1 MAGGNNKNK
10 QQKQPKVAK
19 KPTQEKS
26 QKKGKSSS
34 NGSCCPYFF
43 GTLLLLGAI
52 GGLLAYDTQ
61 RNDGVF
67 EKSAAGKFLK
77 DTGALPYVE
86 VAWTKSLSTSARGYQ
101 WAEVNVPIY
110 ANITYVALKPYG
122 LFVKDLGI
130 VGLNAAKNGWI
141 VTKEYVAAKTPV
153 VVNFIEQYAPG
164 LPQKISDAS
173 ISTWNVISSTSATVY
188 TNSVEFLQTKVFVGR
203 LSPENLGKALNQTQ
217 IAVADYYSWF
227 HKKVDIY
234 AKIK

>member
-1 MAGGNNKNK
+1 MAGGNNKK

-19 KPTQEKS
+19 KSSQDKS
-26 QKKGKSSS
+26 QKKGKSSTKS
-34 NGSCCPYFF
+34 SCCPWFF
-43 GTLLLLGAI
+43 GIVLLLAAI

-110 ANITYVALKPYG
+110 ANVTYVALKPYG
-122 LFVKDLGI
+122 LFLKDFGI
-130 VGLNAAKNGWI
+130 VALNGAKNGWT
-141 VTKEYVAAKTPV
+141 VTKEYVSAKTPV

-164 LPQKISDAS
+164 LPQKISDSS
-173 ISTWNVISSTSATVY
+173 ISTWKFISSTSCTVY
-188 TNSVEFLQTKVFVGR
+188 SNSVDFLQTKVFVGQ

>member
-10 QQKQPKVAK
+10 QKQPKVAK
-19 KPTQEKS
+19 KPSQEKS
-26 QKKGKSSS
+26 QKKGKSQSKS
-34 NGSCCPYFF
+34 SCCAWFL
-43 GTLLLLGAI
+43 GSLVLLGAI

-61 RNDGVF
+61 RNDGIF

-86 VAWTKSLSTSARGYQ
+86 VAWTKSLSSSARGFQ

-122 LFVKDLGI
+122 LFLKDLGI
-130 VGLNAAKNGWI
+130 VGLNAAKNGYE
-141 VTKEYVAAKTPV
+141 VSKKYVAAKSPV

-164 LPQKISDAS
+164 LPGKISDVS
-173 ISTWNVISSTSATVY
+173 ISTWNVVSSTSASAY
-188 TNSVEFLQTKVFVGR
+188 ANSVDFLKTKVFVGQ
-203 LSPENLGKALNQTQ
+203 LSPENLGKALNTTQ

>member
-1 MAGGNNKNK
+1 M
-10 QQKQPKVAK
+10 
-19 KPTQEKS
+19 
-26 QKKGKSSS
+26 
-34 NGSCCPYFF
+34 
-43 GTLLLLGAI
+43 LGAI

-122 LFVKDLGI
+122 LFLKDLSI
-130 VGLNAAKNGWI
+130 VGLNAAKNGWV

-153 VVNFIEQYAPG
+153 VVNFV
-164 LPQKISDAS
+164 
-173 ISTWNVISSTSATVY
+173 STVHFY
-188 TNSVEFLQTKVFVGR
+188 FVF
-203 LSPENLGKALNQTQ
+203 
-217 IAVADYYSWF
+217 
-227 HKKVDIY
+227 
-234 AKIK
+234 

>member
-10 QQKQPKVAK
+10 QKQPKVAK
-19 KPTQEKS
+19 KPSQEKS
-26 QKKGKSSS
+26 QKKGKSQSKS
-34 NGSCCPYFF
+34 SCCFW
-43 GTLLLLGAI
+43 LLGSLVLFGAI

-86 VAWTKSLSTSARGYQ
+86 VAWTKSLSSSARGFQ

-122 LFVKDLGI
+122 LFLKDLGI
-130 VGLNAAKNGWI
+130 VGLNAAKNGWEVSKKYI
-141 VTKEYVAAKTPV
+141 AAKTPV
-153 VVNFIEQYAPG
+153 VANFIEQYAPG
-164 LPQKISDAS
+164 LPDKISDVS
-173 ISTWNVISSTSATVY
+173 ISTWNVISSTSVSAY
-188 TNSVEFLQTKVFVGR
+188 GKSVDFFKTKVFVGQ
-203 LSPENLGKALNQTQ
+203 LSPENLGKALNTTQ

>member
-1 MAGGNNKNK
+1 MSRNKLITSIRFLP
-10 QQKQPKVAK
+10 KQPS
-19 KPTQEKS
+19 QEKS

-34 NGSCCPYFF
+34 KGSCCPYFF
-43 GTLLLLGAI
+43 GSLLLFAAI

-122 LFVKDLGI
+122 LFLKDLGI
-130 VGLNAAKNGWI
+130 VGLNSAKNGWA

-153 VVNFIEQYAPG
+153 VVNFVSAKFFFFVF
-164 LPQKISDAS
+164 LM
-173 ISTWNVISSTSATVY
+173 SS
-188 TNSVEFLQTKVFVGR
+188 K
-203 LSPENLGKALNQTQ
+203 
-217 IAVADYYSWF
+217 
-227 HKKVDIY
+227 
-234 AKIK
+234 

>member
-1 MAGGNNKNK
+1 MAGANNKK
-10 QQKQPKVAK
+10 QQKQAKVAK
-19 KPTQEKS
+19 KPSQEKT
-26 QKKGKSSS
+26 QKKGKSTS

-43 GTLLLLGAI
+43 GSLLVFAAI

-110 ANITYVALKPYG
+110 ANITYVTLKPYG
-122 LFVKDLGI
+122 LFLKDLGI
-130 VGLNAAKNGWI
+130 VGLTSAKNGWV

-188 TNSVEFLQTKVFVGR
+188 KNSGEFLQTKVFVGR